1 MVVSCTELH
10 TRSSE
15 RSPGLPK
22 YRPLRVHC
30 CCRVKVYVLCAK
42 TGREGGLEMLN
53 TEGFVIT
60 KLK

>member
-10 TRSSE
+10 GLPE
-15 RSPGLPK
+15 RSQGLPK

-30 CCRVKVYVLCAK
+30 CCRVKVYVLCAE
-42 TGREGGLEMLN
+42 TGREGGLEMLK
-53 TEGFVIT
+53 TEGFVT